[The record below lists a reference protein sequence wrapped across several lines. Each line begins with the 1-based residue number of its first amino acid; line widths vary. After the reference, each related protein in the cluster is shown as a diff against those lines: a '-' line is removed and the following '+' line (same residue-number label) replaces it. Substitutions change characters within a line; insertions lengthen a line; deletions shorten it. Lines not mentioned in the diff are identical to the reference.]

1 MKIIYLHQFFN
12 TPKSPGGTRSYEF
25 AKSLTKMG
33 HEVIM
38 ITSYREPYKN
48 NRWFQTD
55 EDGIEVHWIPLKYSN
70 HMSFFER
77 LIVFIS
83 FSWKSYFK
91 AIKIKTDIIFATST
105 PLTIA
110 IPAILIS
117 KKKNIPMVFEVR
129 DLWPEVPIAMK
140 VLKNPI
146 LIYFA
151 KLLEKWAYKNSS
163 SIVALSPEMKE
174 GIIKKKI
181 DPKKIAIIPNSSD
194 LKRFEFNEKLAFN
207 FRNERHWLKNRPLLV
222 YAGTFGRVN
231 NLTYAVQLAVAL
243 KKQKSEIRILLIGDG
258 YEKKKLIEE
267 AKKNNVFEKNL
278 FFEEQVPKEN
288 MSACLSAATI
298 AANFVVNIKE
308 NWANSANK
316 FFDCLAA
323 GKPILLNH
331 GGWMQDLVLKHG
343 CGLCMY
349 GKTIVQAAKE
359 LDLAISN
366 HTWLKSAGDAAKNLA
381 KKKFDR
387 NIHSDQLETILT
399 LVINNKPQLVNEV
412 TKHFYK

>member
-12 TPKSPGGTRSYEF
+12 TPKTPGGTRSYEF
-25 AKSLTKMG
+25 AKSLIKMG
-33 HEVIM
+33 HEVVM
-38 ITSYREPYKN
+38 ITSYREPFKN
-48 NRWFQTD
+48 SRWFQTD

-70 HMSFFER
+70 YLNFFER
-77 LIVFIS
+77 LIIFLL

-91 AIKIKTDIIFATST
+91 AVKIKADIIFATST

-110 IPAILIS
+110 IPAVLIS
-117 KKKNIPMVFEVR
+117 KKKNIPMIFEVR

-140 VLKNPI
+140 VLKNSI
-146 LIYFA
+146 LIYVA
-151 KLLEKWAYKNSS
+151 ELLEEWAYKNSS
-163 SIVALSPEMKE
+163 SIIALSPEMKE

-194 LKRFEFNEKLAFN
+194 LEKFEFNEKLAFN
-207 FRNERHWLKNRPLLV
+207 FRHERHWLKNRPLLV

-231 NLTYAVQLAVAL
+231 NLTYAIELAVEL

-258 YEKKKLIEE
+258 YEKKQLIED
-267 AKKNNVFEKNL
+267 AKKNDVFEKNL
-278 FFEEQVPKEN
+278 FFEEPVPKEN
-288 MSACLSAATI
+288 MSAYLSAATI
-298 AANFVVNIKE
+298 AANFVVNIRQ

-331 GGWMQDLVLKHG
+331 GGWMQDLVLKYE
-343 CGLCMY
+343 CGLCMH
-349 GKTIVQAAKE
+349 GKTIEVVAKE

-366 HTWLKSAGDAAKNLA
+366 STWLKSAGEAAKNLA
-381 KKKFDR
+381 KKNFDR
-387 NIHSDQLETILT
+387 NIHTDQLETIFT
-399 LVINNKPQLVNEV
+399 LAINNKFKLVNEV